1 MKNTKKSP
9 KSIIKQRQTPK
20 CQHCRI
26 IRFFLL
32 SVILIAL
39 LGFIKHDKL
48 HYLKIVTLE
57 NAAIV
62 IISMGF
68 IMFLIKLTKYF
79 FEKNQD

>member
-1 MKNTKKSP
+1 MENTKKSP
-9 KSIIKQRQTPK
+9 KSIIKQRQTQK
-20 CQHCRI
+20 CQNCRI

-48 HYLKIVTLE
+48 HYLKIVTPE